1 MIKYLFF
8 SLIFIFILLNNA
20 YAESNS
26 EDICTKKNTKNK
38 IININKDVIFCYGPE
53 GLTIKHFENTHNFQF
68 INHIESQFYLIK
80 TLPTGFRCRDGVLVG
95 RAIPPPKY
103 QPENAL
109 YVYKLTEAKYGL
121 EPLFPA
127 VADKIRY
134 GKYLMTLARHE
145 GRKMRALAILRYNGL
160 KNISNGEVLFLP
172 LTDKKSSTFR
182 VEKCRIVMNEQAK
195 MINKLTIKRR

>member
-1 MIKYLFF
+1 MF
-8 SLIFIFILLNNA
+8 LLRQRA
-20 YAESNS
+20 TSADLRRISVPPGEKRS
-26 EDICTKKNTKNK
+26 
-38 IININKDVIFCYGPE
+38 
-53 GLTIKHFENTHNFQF
+53 QA
-68 INHIESQFYLIK
+68 HI
-80 TLPTGFRCRDGVLVG
+80 R
-95 RAIPPPKY
+95 
-103 QPENAL
+103 
-109 YVYKLTEAKYGL
+109 
-121 EPLFPA
+121 
-127 VADKIRY
+127 DKIRY